1 MKKYLIIWLFALS
14 ALCGCRDNSGL
25 YVLLNDYDYRI
36 AALEKFCAQLNTN
49 ITALPSLIE
58 AQQSGDYITAI
69 TPVTSGGEQI
79 GYTITFGHGDPITIY
94 NGKDGKDGKDGT
106 DGSNGQDGKDGYNG
120 QTPIIGVAQDTDG
133 IYYWTLDGTWLL
145 DSNGNK
151 LRVTGQDGK
160 DGRDGVNGKDGVDG
174 QDGHD
179 GRDGVDGQNGHD
191 GIDGHDGTNGTNGE
205 NGVTPQLKIEADYWY
220 ISYDNGATWIMLG
233 KATGENG
240 KDGQDGKDG
249 KDGVNGADGTNG
261 DSMFESVTIDDDFV
275 YFTLSNGTTI
285 TVARTNKTIIKDG
298 AIQAEFSVS
307 PTKKVYFSMGNL
319 QYRASTNTWR
329 FAEHQWDYVG
339 DDNINMSST
348 YDGWIDIFPYGSSGY
363 DNRMMP
369 YTDTIYN
376 NVVTVDISGTNY
388 DWGVYNPI
396 VNGGNQTGMWRTL
409 TKDEWKYVQYER
421 PNARLLKFK
430 ACVEGHYGVILLPDN
445 WSSLYFPHY
454 DEENNLLLSQWTVM
468 LEAIGAVFIPYNN
481 MVLVGDMYNE
491 RESKSSIYW
500 SGSFASEGTS
510 YYSGTSQYV
519 PSTFA
524 YAIDISYLGSYND
537 WVHACHSGFAVR
549 LVQDVP

>member
-1 MKKYLIIWLFALS
+1 MKRNLIIYLLAICS
-14 ALCGCRDNSGL
+14 LCACHDNSGL
-25 YVLLNDYDYRI
+25 YGLLNDYDYRI
-36 AALEKFCAQLNTN
+36 TLLEQKCDKLNTN
-49 ITALPSLIE
+49 IAALQTIIDAL
-58 AQQSGDYITAI
+58 QTGDYITSV
-69 TPVTSGGEQI
+69 TPITSGGDEI
-79 GYTITFGHGDPITIY
+79 GYTITFGNHESITIY
-94 NGKDGKDGKDGT
+94 NGQNGVDGKDGADGR
-106 DGSNGQDGKDGYNG
+106 NGQDGYNG
-120 QTPIIGVAQDTDG
+120 QTPIIGVAQDIDG
-133 IYYWTLDGTWLL
+133 IYYWTLDGKWLL
-145 DSNGNK
+145 DDNGNK

-160 DGRDGVNGKDGVDG
+160 DGRDGVDG
-174 QDGHD
+174 QDGLN
-179 GRDGVDGQNGHD
+179 GVDGQNGHD
-191 GIDGHDGTNGTNGE
+191 GTNGTNGA
-205 NGVTPQLKIEADYWY
+205 NGITPQLKIESDYWW
-220 ISYDNGATWIMLG
+220 ISYDNGATWTQLG
-233 KATGENG
+233 KAKGDKGT
-240 KDGQDGKDG
+240 DGKDG
-249 KDGVNGADGTNG
+249 KDGKDGENGTNG
-261 DSMFESVTIDDDFV
+261 DSMFESVYIDDDFV
-275 YFTLSNGTTI
+275 YFTLTNGTTI
-285 TVARTNKTIIKDG
+285 TIARTDKAIIKDG

-329 FAEHQWDYVG
+329 FAEHQWDVIG
-339 DDNINMSST
+339 NDNLNMSPN

-430 ACVEGHYGVILLPDN
+430 AYIEGHYGVILLPDN

-454 DEENNLLLSQWTVM
+454 DEVNELLLSQWSVM
-468 LEAIGAVFIPYNN
+468 LESIGAVFIPYNN

-510 YYSGTSQYV
+510 YYTGTSQYI

-524 YAIDISYLGSYND
+524 YAIDISDLGSYND
-537 WVHACHSGFAVR
+537 WEHACHSGFAVR

>member
-1 MKKYLIIWLFALS
+1 MKRNLIIYLLAICS
-14 ALCGCRDNSGL
+14 LCACHDNSGL
-25 YVLLNDYDYRI
+25 YGLLNDYDYRI
-36 AALEKFCAQLNTN
+36 TLLEQKCDKLNTN
-49 ITALPSLIE
+49 IAALQTIIDAL
-58 AQQSGDYITAI
+58 QTGDYITSV
-69 TPVTSGGEQI
+69 TPITSGGDEI
-79 GYTITFGHGDPITIY
+79 GYTITFGNHESITIY
-94 NGKDGKDGKDGT
+94 NGQNGVDGKDGADGR
-106 DGSNGQDGKDGYNG
+106 NGQDGYNG
-120 QTPIIGVAQDTDG
+120 QTPIIGVAQDIDG
-133 IYYWTLDGTWLL
+133 IYYWTLDGKWLL
-145 DSNGNK
+145 DDNGNK

-160 DGRDGVNGKDGVDG
+160 DGRDGA
-174 QDGHD
+174 
-179 GRDGVDGQNGHD
+179 DGQNGHD
-191 GIDGHDGTNGTNGE
+191 GTDGQNGQDGANGTNGV
-205 NGVTPQLKIEADYWY
+205 NGVTPQLKIEDDYWY
-220 ISYDNGATWIMLG
+220 ISYDNGATWTMVG
-233 KATGENG
+233 KATG
-240 KDGQDGKDG
+240 DDGKDG
-249 KDGVNGADGTNG
+249 KDGKDGTDGVNGEDGTNG
-261 DSMFESVTIDDDFV
+261 DSMFESVTIDDNFV
-275 YFTLSNGTTI
+275 YFTLANGTTI

-329 FAEHQWDYVG
+329 FAEHQWDVIG
-339 DDNINMSST
+339 NDNLNMSPN

-430 ACVEGHYGVILLPDN
+430 AYIEGHYGVILLPDN

-454 DEENNLLLSQWTVM
+454 DEVNELLLSQWSVM
-468 LEAIGAVFIPYNN
+468 LESIGAVFIPYNN

-510 YYSGTSQYV
+510 YYTGTSQYI

-537 WVHACHSGFAVR
+537 WEHACHSGFAVR